1 MHSAISKEETHHF
14 TRKTEQQGGLISL
27 YLITIY
33 FNTSF
38 LILFMFA
45 MPTTRS
51 LTVALNPP
59 LVPPLDA
66 LNPLKVELDG
76 EEVLV
81 FACRPRSALHLCVRS
96 VCVICVCVRSVCLP
110 FVFVICV
117 CDSLCSQLSPV
128 LLFVSCS
135 QAALPLVRILLPS
148 DEQEKKYR
156 LLLLPVACSR
166 RERRRL

>member
-1 MHSAISKEETHHF
+1 M
-14 TRKTEQQGGLISL
+14 TEFCYKFRNIAYPSSQRLISL

-81 FACRPRSALHLCVRS
+81 FACRPRSALHLCVTA
-96 VCVICVCVRSVCLP
+96 
-110 FVFVICV
+110 ICV
-117 CDSLCSQLSPV
+117 CDMCVCTISVSAICVCDLCVRFVCVCGLCSDLCACAICMYVRPMRV
-128 LLFVSCS
+128 IC
-135 QAALPLVRILLPS
+135 ACDLVCAICVCDL
-148 DEQEKKYR
+148 
-156 LLLLPVACSR
+156 
-166 RERRRL
+166 

>member
-1 MHSAISKEETHHF
+1 M
-14 TRKTEQQGGLISL
+14 TEFCYTFRNIAYPSSQRLISL

-96 VCVICVCVRSVCLP
+96 VCAICVCVRSVCLP

-117 CDSLCSQLSPV
+117 CDLCVCAVCVQICV
-128 LLFVSCS
+128 HV
-135 QAALPLVRILLPS
+135 PS
-148 DEQEKKYR
+148 
-156 LLLLPVACSR
+156 ACMCDPCV
-166 RERRRL
+166 

>member
-1 MHSAISKEETHHF
+1 MTYFFGKVKLPGSYFEVLIARFLLYPSSQ
-14 TRKTEQQGGLISL
+14 RLISL

-96 VCVICVCVRSVCLP
+96 VCAICVCVRSVCLP

-117 CDSLCSQLSPV
+117 CDLCVCAVCVQICV
-128 LLFVSCS
+128 HV
-135 QAALPLVRILLPS
+135 PS
-148 DEQEKKYR
+148 
-156 LLLLPVACSR
+156 ACMCDPCV
-166 RERRRL
+166 

>member
-1 MHSAISKEETHHF
+1 V
-14 TRKTEQQGGLISL
+14 TELCYKFRNIAYPSSQRLISL

-96 VCVICVCVRSVCLP
+96 VCAICVCVRSVCRP

-117 CDSLCSQLSPV
+117 CDLCVCAVCVQIRV
-128 LLFVSCS
+128 HV
-135 QAALPLVRILLPS
+135 PS
-148 DEQEKKYR
+148 
-156 LLLLPVACSR
+156 ACMCDPCV
-166 RERRRL
+166 

>member
-1 MHSAISKEETHHF
+1 V
-14 TRKTEQQGGLISL
+14 TELCYKFRNIAYPSSQRLISL

-81 FACRPRSALHLCVRS
+81 FACRPRSALRLCVRS
-96 VCVICVCVRSVCLP
+96 VCAICVCVRSVCLP

-117 CDSLCSQLSPV
+117 CDLCVCAVCVQICV
-128 LLFVSCS
+128 HV
-135 QAALPLVRILLPS
+135 PS
-148 DEQEKKYR
+148 
-156 LLLLPVACSR
+156 ACMCDPCV
-166 RERRRL
+166 

>member
-1 MHSAISKEETHHF
+1 V
-14 TRKTEQQGGLISL
+14 TEFCYKFRNIAYPSSQRLISL

-96 VCVICVCVRSVCLP
+96 VCAICVCVRYVCLP

-117 CDSLCSQLSPV
+117 CDLCACVCGLCSDLCACAICMYVRPMRV
-128 LLFVSCS
+128 IC
-135 QAALPLVRILLPS
+135 ACDLVCAICVC
-148 DEQEKKYR
+148 DM
-156 LLLLPVACSR
+156 
-166 RERRRL
+166 

>member
-1 MHSAISKEETHHF
+1 VTEFCSKF
-14 TRKTEQQGGLISL
+14 RIIAYPSSQRLISL

-96 VCVICVCVRSVCLP
+96 VCAICVCVRSVCLP

-117 CDSLCSQLSPV
+117 CDLCVCAVCVQICV
-128 LLFVSCS
+128 HV
-135 QAALPLVRILLPS
+135 PS
-148 DEQEKKYR
+148 
-156 LLLLPVACSR
+156 ACMCDPCV
-166 RERRRL
+166 

>member
-1 MHSAISKEETHHF
+1 V
-14 TRKTEQQGGLISL
+14 TEFCYKFRIIAYPSSQRLISL

-96 VCVICVCVRSVCLP
+96 VCAICVCVRSVCLP

-117 CDSLCSQLSPV
+117 CDLCVCAVCVQICV
-128 LLFVSCS
+128 HV
-135 QAALPLVRILLPS
+135 PS
-148 DEQEKKYR
+148 
-156 LLLLPVACSR
+156 ACMCDPCV
-166 RERRRL
+166 

>member
-1 MHSAISKEETHHF
+1 MPEFCYTFRNIAYPSSQ
-14 TRKTEQQGGLISL
+14 RLISL

-96 VCVICVCVRSVCLP
+96 VCAICVCVRSVCLP

-117 CDSLCSQLSPV
+117 CDLCVCAVCVQICV
-128 LLFVSCS
+128 HV
-135 QAALPLVRILLPS
+135 PS
-148 DEQEKKYR
+148 
-156 LLLLPVACSR
+156 ACMCDPCV
-166 RERRRL
+166 